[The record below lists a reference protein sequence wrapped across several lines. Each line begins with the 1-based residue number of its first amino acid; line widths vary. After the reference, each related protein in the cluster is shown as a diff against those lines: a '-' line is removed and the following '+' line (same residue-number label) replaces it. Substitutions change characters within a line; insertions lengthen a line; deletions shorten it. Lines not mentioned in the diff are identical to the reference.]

1 MNWGENNRVD
11 HFAVCHPAGCCTHA
25 NPVNPVIVS
34 STSYVYDQYG
44 RQIETIDAL
53 NQSTYTVYDLR
64 GNVVRQY
71 GATYPVWYEYDA
83 EGRMTAMATTRDT
96 TLDPATVDSLDHPSL
111 DVTRWN
117 YDPATGLLVQKRYG
131 GGRGLGLV
139 ACEGGATAILNMA
152 AFHWRRRA
160 RRARPTLRT
169 HDLRG
174 FSGAISERAVSL
186 VPGQIENC

>member
-53 NQSTYTVYDLR
+53 NQSTHTVYDLR
-64 GNVVRQY
+64 GNVIRQY
-71 GATYPVWYEYDA
+71 GATYPVWYEYD
-83 EGRMTAMATTRDT
+83 EHGRMVAMATIRDT

-111 DVTRWN
+111 DVTRWD
-117 YDPATGLLVQKRYG
+117 YDPATGLLVQKLYDDLSAEQAG
-131 GGRGLGLV
+131 GKGPSYTYTPDGKL
-139 ACEGGATAILNMA
+139 AS
-152 AFHWRRRA
+152 
-160 RRARPTLRT
+160 RT
-169 HDLRG
+169 W
-174 FSGAISERAVSL
+174 A
-186 VPGQIENC
+186 